1 MRYSTIG
8 VKVEFGSFLVRYLDC
23 VYIHIKVSFLFRY
36 GYLISYIIKVAKV
49 ARLIM
54 ISISITIN
62 KIKPIVAI
70 VKKTSFL
77 LLLFII
83 VIIYYCYL
91 YCLLLLILLL
101 LLLLLLSFYY

>member
-62 KIKPIVAI
+62 KIKTNNSNS
-70 VKKTSFL
+70 KKNFIL

-83 VIIYYCYL
+83 VIIFYFL
-91 YCLLLLILLL
+91 YCLLLL